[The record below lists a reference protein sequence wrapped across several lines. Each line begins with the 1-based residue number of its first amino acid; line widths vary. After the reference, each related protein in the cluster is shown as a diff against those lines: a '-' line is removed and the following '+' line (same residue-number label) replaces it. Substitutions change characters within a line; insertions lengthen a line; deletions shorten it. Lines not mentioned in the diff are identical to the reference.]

1 MAMTQ
6 KSKIVARNI
15 IKNILKKL
23 YFVQQYNI
31 LSDQTQTAI
40 FYDGFRIGSPGTMIR
55 YDYESNPPGME
66 KICLPDDVIDFIV
79 KEIQGSTKIKKGSSE
94 KEGKL

>member
-23 YFVQQYNI
+23 CFAQLYDIQT
-31 LSDQTQTAI
+31 DQTLTAI
-40 FYDGFRIGSPGTMIR
+40 FYDGFRIGSPGMMIR

-66 KICLPDDVIDFIV
+66 KLCLPDDVIDFIV
-79 KEIQGSTKIKKGSSE
+79 KEIQGSTKIKKGSTE